1 MSNIQK
7 LSVEGDGIIEKAD
20 KRLKTLNEEYGKEKD
35 PAVNKRRKTFIDS
48 FEPVIAE
55 LKSLKSAFNQLQ
67 TMLSTADATTKVTA
81 QAAVMRAERLFTLLS
96 ADTTF
101 TIKFSVT
108 SKGSNKVSDNL
119 WRSAR
124 IEHSAGTELNCLI
137 FSRTGEIVFAE
148 SIVSYQQYL
157 GSKQIK

>member
-1 MSNIQK
+1 MYIK
-7 LSVEGDGIIEKAD
+7 C
-20 KRLKTLNEEYGKEKD
+20 
-35 PAVNKRRKTFIDS
+35 
-48 FEPVIAE
+48 
-55 LKSLKSAFNQLQ
+55 
-67 TMLSTADATTKVTA
+67 
-81 QAAVMRAERLFTLLS
+81 
-96 ADTTF
+96 TF